1 MTRLA
6 ADRDRVAFE
15 PHGAS
20 VDWTEMRSE
29 LLGGV
34 AGVSTA
40 RLERWSGTAGA
51 DLLEGLDLPDCHRYH
66 EWWVA
71 EREAA
76 RKLVSTVLEALAERL
91 AGHRPEAALGHARA
105 RVALD
110 PHDEAGHAAV
120 MRLLGRLGRTP
131 RGPGAVRAVPP
142 PARDRRGRGPRPS
155 WSRRAGSSARAAPA
169 PGPPT
174 RRKARVRPA
183 LVEA

>member
-20 VDWTEMRSE
+20 VDWPEMRSE

-110 PHDEAGHAAV
+110 PHDEAGGFGGREADEGGHVPVPRVTAARR
-120 MRLLGRLGRTP
+120 RLLRRSGLP
-131 RGPGAVRAVPP
+131 RRRIAGDGGQPPGSILHDPRHQPP
-142 PARDRRGRGPRPS
+142 ENPGRGR
-155 WSRRAGSSARAAPA
+155 
-169 PGPPT
+169 
-174 RRKARVRPA
+174 
-183 LVEA
+183 